1 MKEKEFYFEF
11 SYTDLFQYAAMLAEK
26 LGVPCTGNEV
36 VYPPEIAEGSC
47 KFFKINEYMSFQ
59 VVHYTARQK
68 MIFKRL
74 PALNSH
80 ITVTFQDFTFAK
92 CSQHNYNCNEIILNN
107 NSLGSIQCKSTRLQE
122 TVVIEPCLEVKV
134 ILVLMKENWV
144 ENVLHDSVSKDKFIR
159 YLVNQDANLRKEF
172 LSQEQNRLF
181 TEIFSGNTFTLLE
194 NLYLDGRVLNLLES
208 FLKDVLTKEDAE
220 NSFLV
225 ASHDDIHMLQKAVKY
240 IDENLK
246 DPFPGVEQ
254 LSRICCMSRTK
265 FINLFQKVY
274 NVSSF
279 AYYQKKR
286 LSIAYEF
293 MKSGKHSVSDTA
305 QIIGYAGINNFAAAF
320 KKEFGLLPSE
330 LLYKIKDN

>member
-172 LSQEQNRLF
+172 LRNFFRQYIYPAGKPVPGWPG
-181 TEIFSGNTFTLLE
+181 TEPAGKFFK
-194 NLYLDGRVLNLLES
+194 RCAH
-208 FLKDVLTKEDAE
+208 KRRCRK
-220 NSFLV
+220 
-225 ASHDDIHMLQKAVKY
+225 Q
-240 IDENLK
+240 
-246 DPFPGVEQ
+246 FPGSQ
-254 LSRICCMSRTK
+254 S
-265 FINLFQKVY
+265 
-274 NVSSF
+274 
-279 AYYQKKR
+279 
-286 LSIAYEF
+286 
-293 MKSGKHSVSDTA
+293 
-305 QIIGYAGINNFAAAF
+305 
-320 KKEFGLLPSE
+320 
-330 LLYKIKDN
+330 